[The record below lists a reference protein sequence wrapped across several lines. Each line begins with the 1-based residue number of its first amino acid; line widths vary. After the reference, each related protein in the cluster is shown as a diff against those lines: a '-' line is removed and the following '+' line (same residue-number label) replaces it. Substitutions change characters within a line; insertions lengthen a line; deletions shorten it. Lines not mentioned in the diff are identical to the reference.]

1 MTKTVK
7 DLISYLEC
15 LNPNES
21 VAYWL
26 YTTEDVKRIENF
38 AEGIPYTEGTPY
50 TEELAE
56 RVINNLHYYDNIV
69 DTIHD
74 SIKSEISASI
84 HSIRLHNTDPQLEVP
99 SY

>member
-26 YTTEDVKRIENF
+26 YTTEDVKGIENF
-38 AEGIPYTEGTPY
+38 AEGIPYTE
-50 TEELAE
+50 ELAE
-56 RVINNLHYYDNIV
+56 RVIHNLHYYDSIIDV
-69 DTIHD
+69 IHD

-84 HSIRLHNTDPQLEVP
+84 HSTRLYNTDPQLEVP

>member
-1 MTKTVK
+1 MPKTVK

-26 YTTEDVKRIENF
+26 YTTEDVKGIENF
-38 AEGIPYTEGTPY
+38 ADGNPYTQ
-50 TEELAE
+50 ELAE
-56 RVINNLHYYDNIV
+56 RVIHNLQDYDNIV

-74 SIKSEISASI
+74 SIKSEISSSI
-84 HSIRLHNTDPQLEVP
+84 HATRMYYNDPQLEVP